1 MEIPLAE
8 LIRDL
13 RSERVGQGRK
23 IVKANGE
30 YGASGAS
37 SGGVSSGAGG
47 ASGVSSGANALDSEL
62 HTQNPIEQSAMR
74 GFANLATSP
83 AKWRFVMSL
92 TPLAPLAKPFASFVP
107 LLSKWVK
114 YRAFPKVSGGLH
126 QKVKQM
132 QGVIYE

>member
-23 IVKANGE
+23 VVKANSE
-30 YGASGAS
+30 YGNSNEIS
-37 SGGVSSGAGG
+37 N
-47 ASGVSSGANALDSEL
+47 ANANGKTNAL
-62 HTQNPIEQSAMR
+62 HTQNPTEQSAMR

-83 AKWRFVMSL
+83 AKWRFIMIL
-92 TPLAPLAKPFASFVP
+92 TSLAPLGAPFASFVP
-107 LLSKWVK
+107 LLNKWVK

-126 QKVKQM
+126 AKVQKM

>member
-30 YGASGAS
+30 YGASGVAS
-37 SGGVSSGAGG
+37 SGVGG
-47 ASGVSSGANALDSEL
+47 ASGANALDSEL